1 MARGT
6 VDGII
11 GRTADFKFDFSTFGN
26 VNMHPSSQRVRKTI
40 DLVPYYY
47 MNNFALSLT
56 MNPSILNKE

>member
-6 VDGII
+6 VDGVI
-11 GRTADFKFDFSTFGN
+11 GRTADFKLYFSTSGN
-26 VNMHPSSQRVRKTI
+26 VNIPASSQRVRKTI

-56 MNPSILNKE
+56 MNPSIFNKE